1 MEGLSFY
8 KLDFLAKFMV
18 QNKESMEKLI
28 LKDLQLENGGA
39 YLTETFKGVASD
51 IRLKTIFFE
60 NVNFNISGLKKLI
73 TACGKMQDLTE
84 FSLINIGTI
93 KNQVIL

>member
-51 IRLKTIFFE
+51 IRLKAIFFE

-84 FSLINIGTI
+84 FSLINIETI
-93 KNQVIL
+93 KNQVVL